1 MEKKMKI
8 AVIYGSVR
16 QNRQGI
22 RVAKYIVNQLIE
34 RDIEHVFVDVL
45 DYKLPFLDKMY
56 KEYNNDAPES
66 IEEIH
71 QIFNEVDG
79 FIIVSGE
86 YNHGLPPALKNL
98 LDHYQSEYH
107 FKPSG
112 LATYS
117 AGMFG
122 GVRAAMHLRA
132 VTSELGMASI
142 PTTFPVP
149 SVGKNFDENGNT
161 DNEHI
166 DKGFDR
172 FLKEFMWYTDALK
185 NKRESEGKP

>member
-1 MEKKMKI
+1 MKI
-8 AVIYGSVR
+8 AVVYGSVR
-16 QNRQGI
+16 QSRQGI
-22 RVAKYIVNQLIE
+22 RVAKYIVNQLNE
-34 RDIEHVFVDVL
+34 RGIGNVLVDAMEHQ
-45 DYKLPFLDKMY
+45 LPFIDKMY
-56 KEYNNDAPES
+56 KEYKGDAPKE
-66 IEEIH
+66 IEDIH
-71 QIFNEVDG
+71 NIFDSSDG

-86 YNHGLPPALKNL
+86 YNHGLPPALKNM
-98 LDHYQSEYH
+98 LDHYQSEFH

-132 VTSELGMASI
+132 VTSELGMPSV

-149 SVGKNFDENGNT
+149 SVGKNFDEDGNT

-166 DKGFDR
+166 AKGFDR
-172 FLKEFMWYTDALK
+172 FLKEFMWYAEALK
-185 NKRESEGKP
+185 AKLDSDGKP

>member
-1 MEKKMKI
+1 MKI

-16 QNRQGI
+16 EKRQGI
-22 RVAKYIVNQLIE
+22 RVAKYIVNQLNDRGIE
-34 RDIEHVFVDVL
+34 NVFVDVREHQ
-45 DYKLPFLDKMY
+45 LPFLNKMY
-56 KEYNNDAPES
+56 KEYKGDAPNE
-66 IEEIH
+66 IERVH
-71 QIFNEVDG
+71 QIFESADG

-132 VTSELGMASI
+132 VTSELGMPSV

-149 SVGKNFDENGNT
+149 SVGKNFDEDGAT
-161 DNEHI
+161 ENEHI
-166 DKGFDR
+166 NKGFDR
-172 FLKEFMWYTDALK
+172 FLIEFMWYAEALK
-185 NKRESEGKP
+185 TKRETEWVRKEYR

>member
-1 MEKKMKI
+1 MRI
-8 AVIYGSVR
+8 AIVYGSVR

-22 RVAKYIVNQLIE
+22 RVAKFIVNQLDEQGIE
-34 RDIEHVFVDVL
+34 NELIDAMEHDV
-45 DYKLPFLDKMY
+45 PFLNKMY
-56 KEYNNDAPES
+56 KEYDGDAPEALEKLHNS
-66 IEEIH
+66 FESADAIL
-71 QIFNEVDG
+71 
-79 FIIVSGE
+79 IVSGE
-86 YNHGLPPALKNL
+86 YNHGLPPALKNI
-98 LDHYQSEYH
+98 LDHCQSEYH

-132 VTSELGMASI
+132 VTSELGMSSI

-149 SVGKNFDENGNT
+149 SVGKNFDEDGNT

-166 DKGFDR
+166 ARGFER
-172 FLKEFMWYTDALK
+172 FLKEFLWYAEALK
-185 NKRESEGKP
+185 TKRDSDGKPK

>member
-34 RDIEHVFVDVL
+34 RDIEHVLVDVL

-161 DNEHI
+161 VNEHI

-185 NKRESEGKP
+185 NKRESDGKP

>member
-1 MEKKMKI
+1 MKI
-8 AVIYGSVR
+8 VVIYGSVR

-185 NKRESEGKP
+185 NKRESDGKP

>member
-1 MEKKMKI
+1 MKI
-8 AVIYGSVR
+8 AVVYGSVR
-16 QNRQGI
+16 QSRQGI
-22 RVAKYIVNQLIE
+22 RVAKYIVNQLNE
-34 RDIEHVFVDVL
+34 RGIDNTLVDAM
-45 DYKLPFLDKMY
+45 DHQLPFLDKMY
-56 KEYNNDAPES
+56 KEYKGDAPEE
-66 IEEIH
+66 IENVH
-71 QIFNEVDG
+71 QIFDSSDG
-79 FIIVSGE
+79 FILVSGE
-86 YNHGLPPALKNL
+86 YNHGLPPAMKNM

-132 VTSELGMASI
+132 VTSELGMPSV

-149 SVGKNFDENGNT
+149 SVGKNFDEDGNT

-166 DKGFDR
+166 VRGFDR
-172 FLKEFMWYTDALK
+172 FLKEFIWYAEALK
-185 NKRESEGKP
+185 AKRDSDGKP

>member
-34 RDIEHVFVDVL
+34 RDIEHVLVDVL

-185 NKRESEGKP
+185 NKRESDGKP

>member
-8 AVIYGSVR
+8 VVIYGSVR

-185 NKRESEGKP
+185 NKRESDGKP

>member
-71 QIFNEVDG
+71 QIFKEVDG

-132 VTSELGMASI
+132 VTSELGMTSI

-149 SVGKNFDENGNT
+149 SVGKNFDKNGNT

-185 NKRESEGKP
+185 NKRESDGKP

>member
-185 NKRESEGKP
+185 NKRESDGKP